1 MCVCRSVSLCL
12 CVCLC
17 VRVCEGTYVRA
28 CGVRRICSTQQ
39 QCVCVCQ
46 QHSTSERQASKHR
59 RPLPVVGIRIP
70 SLGCAAD
77 LTLGSRSARFSL
89 TLASRLAKQIKTTL
103 NKIKKT
109 KRKKKTTTTNKQNQ
123 QRQNKKEE
131 LLLPRNGTGLEIQL
145 ASPACRHRQ
154 HLP

>member
-1 MCVCRSVSLCL
+1 MPIVKCWLRTPGGVCVCRSVSLCL

-109 KRKKKTTTTNKQNQ
+109 KRKKKQQQQTNKT
-123 QRQNKKEE
+123 NKNKTKKKSCCYQGME
-131 LLLPRNGTGLEIQL
+131 LDLKF
-145 ASPACRHRQ
+145 S
-154 HLP
+154 

>member
-1 MCVCRSVSLCL
+1 MPIVKCWLRTPGGVCVCRSVSLCL

-89 TLASRLAKQIKTTL
+89 TLASRLAKQIKTQSQTKEAQR
-103 NKIKKT
+103 KIIDNARSFLPRYAK
-109 KRKKKTTTTNKQNQ
+109 TNKQT
-123 QRQNKKEE
+123 KIKIA
-131 LLLPRNGTGLEIQL
+131 GTGI
-145 ASPACRHRQ
+145 
-154 HLP
+154 